1 MDPAER
7 CIFAVRKVMFT
18 DGEHKFTEHEHM
30 FMDCEHKF
38 TEHKYK
44 IINYME
50 NFVLQKFPDK
60 VPDDPKVID

>member
-1 MDPAER
+1 VDPAER

-18 DGEHKFTEHEHM
+18 DGEHKFAVREHI

-44 IINYME
+44 IDNCME

-60 VPDDPKVID
+60 VLDGPKVTD

>member
-18 DGEHKFTEHEHM
+18 DGEHKFTEH
-30 FMDCEHKF
+30 
-38 TEHKYK
+38 KYK
-44 IINYME
+44 IVNCME

-60 VPDDPKVID
+60 VPDGPKVTG